1 MRNQLAGE
9 TSTYLIQHADNP
21 VHWFPWGEEALS
33 RAKEQD
39 KPILLSIGYAACHWC
54 HVMAHES
61 FEDPETAAIMNE
73 HFVNIKVDREERPD
87 LDSIYMSAI
96 VAMTGQGGWPMTV
109 FLTPEGE
116 PFFGG
121 TYYPPVPRF
130 GMPSFKQVL
139 VSVAQ
144 AWQERR
150 DDILEQAGNLTN
162 HIQSTISLSQG
173 TEIGEWR
180 EQLLIPA
187 QQAIK
192 GQFDSQDGGF
202 GQAPKFP
209 QAMTIEFLLRR
220 YLDTEDQQ
228 VLKMVDLTLEKM
240 AYGGIYDQLGG
251 GFARYSTDGEWLV
264 PHFEKMLYD
273 NALLSRAYLHA
284 WQVTGRPLYKRIT
297 LETLDWAIVELGH
310 EDGGFYSSLDADS
323 EGEEGKFYVW
333 SADEIRG
340 HLGDDAELFMLYYDV
355 TESGNWEGKNILRI
369 VKSIEEVSQE
379 VGLEQEEVAKRLNR
393 ARLKLYEERSKR
405 VWPGRDE
412 KILTAWNGLLLAS
425 LAEAGRDLN
434 RPDFSKAA
442 VDLAEHLYK
451 HHRTEE
457 GRLWRTWKPGS
468 SAKYNAYLD
477 DYAYLAEGLIALYQS
492 TFDERWF
499 RWAQELADIMLAH
512 FRDKENGGFFD
523 TSDDHEVLIHRP
535 KDLQDN
541 AIPSGNAAAVGV
553 LLKLSLYTGEG
564 QYWDVAREAT
574 SAMGQAMG
582 RYPLGFGHWLCAADF
597 IASRPVEVA
606 IAGAVD
612 AKDTSQLVEA
622 VYSQYRPNQVVAAG
636 IDGDSIP
643 LLQGR
648 TRQSG
653 KAAAYVCRN
662 FVCDLPVTEPGQLE
676 DQLP

>member
-1 MRNQLAGE
+1 
-9 TSTYLIQHADNP
+9 
-21 VHWFPWGEEALS
+21 
-33 RAKEQD
+33 
-39 KPILLSIGYAACHWC
+39 
-54 HVMAHES
+54 
-61 FEDPETAAIMNE
+61 
-73 HFVNIKVDREERPD
+73 
-87 LDSIYMSAI
+87 
-96 VAMTGQGGWPMTV
+96 
-109 FLTPEGE
+109 
-116 PFFGG
+116 
-121 TYYPPVPRF
+121 
-130 GMPSFKQVL
+130 
-139 VSVAQ
+139 
-144 AWQERR
+144 
-150 DDILEQAGNLTN
+150 
-162 HIQSTISLSQG
+162 
-173 TEIGEWR
+173 
-180 EQLLIPA
+180 
-187 QQAIK
+187 
-192 GQFDSQDGGF
+192 
-202 GQAPKFP
+202 
-209 QAMTIEFLLRR
+209 
-220 YLDTEDQQ
+220 
-228 VLKMVDLTLEKM
+228 
-240 AYGGIYDQLGG
+240 
-251 GFARYSTDGEWLV
+251 
-264 PHFEKMLYD
+264 MLYD

-297 LETLDWAIVELGH
+297 LETLDWAIVELRH

-333 SADEIRG
+333 SADEIRR
-340 HLGDDAELFMLYYDV
+340 HLGDDAEPFMLYYDV

-369 VKSIEEVSQE
+369 VRNNKEVSQE
-379 VGLEQEEVAKRLNR
+379 TGLEEEEVVNKLNQ

-442 VDLAEHLYK
+442 IDLAEHLYK

-468 SAKYNAYLD
+468 PAKYNAYLD

-499 RWAQELADIMLAH
+499 RWAKELADTMLAH

-553 LLKLSLYTGEG
+553 LLKLSLYTGKG
-564 QYWDVAREAT
+564 HYWDIAHEAT

-582 RYPLGFGHWLCAADF
+582 RYPLGFGHWLCSADF

-606 IAGAVD
+606 IAGEVND
-612 AKDTSQLVEA
+612 KDTSQLIEA
-622 VYSQYRPNQVVAAG
+622 VYSEYRPNQVVAAG

-662 FVCDLPVTEPGQLE
+662 FVCDLPVTEPDQLE